1 MKHAILLLG
10 AALIYLG
17 TQAPAGAQQAAIKRS
32 AAAPATLGP
41 GDEVSIEVVEL
52 PEFSAKAYRID
63 ADGSISLPLIG
74 RVQAGGLTLA
84 QFETQ
89 LRAKLHSQV
98 QDPHVVTNVVQT
110 RSQPVSVMGAVNLP
124 GTQQLQGQS
133 SLFDVLASAG
143 GLKADA
149 GDIITIT
156 RQADQGPLNVP
167 GAIQDPANG
176 RFSGQVTV
184 HDVVDLK
191 DPRANIQIRPRD
203 EISVSRARVLYVI
216 GNVKKAGGFT
226 LSDRG
231 TISALEALSLAEGLA
246 PNAQPTSARI
256 LRKTDMNSLT
266 RVQIPVNLKKILAGK
281 AEDIQMS
288 AGDILFVPD
297 NAMRRITARTAE
309 TALATVSG
317 LIIWRG
323 L

>member
-1 MKHAILLLG
+1 M
-10 AALIYLG
+10 Y
-17 TQAPAGAQQAAIKRS
+17 
-32 AAAPATLGP
+32 
-41 GDEVSIEVVEL
+41 V
-52 PEFSAKAYRID
+52 
-63 ADGSISLPLIG
+63 
-74 RVQAGGLTLA
+74 
-84 QFETQ
+84 
-89 LRAKLHSQV
+89 
-98 QDPHVVTNVVQT
+98 
-110 RSQPVSVMGAVNLP
+110 
-124 GTQQLQGQS
+124 
-133 SLFDVLASAG
+133 SAG

-149 GDIITIT
+149 GNIITIT

-167 GAIQDPANG
+167 VAIEDPANG

-184 HDVVDLK
+184 HDAADLK

-203 EISVSRARVLYVI
+203 EISVSRARVLYVMATRKRR
-216 GNVKKAGGFT
+216 VVSRCRT
-226 LSDRG
+226 G
-231 TISALEALSLAEGLA
+231 TISALEALYWLKSG
-246 PNAQPTSARI
+246 AQRAAHKCPE